1 MTQHLLKW
9 SWLLHC
15 IERPGADLW
24 VLDRS
29 QKARAFRVSSH
40 LSALSWEL
48 QSVAMTCCPWSCWVI
63 SRAWQGSCCPVH
75 PVHLFATHSGFAVVV
90 VQSTEHAG
98 IHALVRE
105 EILRVTDLNEMPED
119 VSI

>member
-1 MTQHLLKW
+1 M
-9 SWLLHC
+9 
-15 IERPGADLW
+15 
-24 VLDRS
+24 LDRS

-48 QSVAMTCCPWSCWVI
+48 QSVAMTCCLWSCWVI

-90 VQSTEHAG
+90 VQSTEHTG